1 MSDFPFFL
9 LGHDRSGTTMLRLIL
24 DRGAVAVPPE
34 SMFLLDVDPEQ
45 PADEVLR
52 AAWNHPRVQL
62 WGLAGEPPALP
73 AGLNGMDAFRFAVS
87 APFVAYAEREG
98 KGRWGDKTP
107 AYIGHVDRLAA
118 IWPDARFVHLI
129 RDGRDVALSVMD
141 VPFGPNNAWAAG
153 RSWAR
158 AMRQGHKAAERYP
171 GRVLEVRYE
180 DLVSKPAE
188 TVAALCDF
196 LGLDYSDDMLA
207 IEQTD
212 RSKVVADQSA
222 WFTNVWS
229 GITTAA
235 VGKWRTELT
244 PRQIETFEAVA
255 GDELRAL
262 GYETSDGAAAPALVP
277 AYAAHDAAMRGVNF
291 VRLRLVQER
300 GRELRH
306 VLRRKLAR

>member
-1 MSDFPFFL
+1 
-9 LGHDRSGTTMLRLIL
+9 
-24 DRGAVAVPPE
+24 
-34 SMFLLDVDPEQ
+34 
-45 PADEVLR
+45 
-52 AAWNHPRVQL
+52 
-62 WGLAGEPPALP
+62 
-73 AGLNGMDAFRFAVS
+73 
-87 APFVAYAEREG
+87 
-98 KGRWGDKTP
+98 
-107 AYIGHVDRLAA
+107 
-118 IWPDARFVHLI
+118 
-129 RDGRDVALSVMD
+129 
-141 VPFGPNNAWAAG
+141 
-153 RSWAR
+153 
-158 AMRQGHKAAERYP
+158 
-171 GRVLEVRYE
+171 VLEVRYE

-188 TVAALCDF
+188 KVAAICDF

-244 PRQIETFEAVA
+244 PRQIEVFETVA

-262 GYETSDGAAAPALVP
+262 GYETDDRTSSDALVP
-277 AYAAHDAAMRGVNF
+277 AYAAHDATMRAVNF

-300 GRELRH
+300 GREVRH